1 MDIKDAVTKGII
13 NTVLHYGFDDAVSK
27 SDSYLTLLKLLH
39 GKVRKDILLNKLS
52 EETKEILLEAKDKA
66 DTKGT
71 SEACSDSLKEELGD
85 LFLVLFALCN
95 YYGLDWQAVMYS
107 GCYKFNSRIESCFK
121 KSGID
126 SFEGFSKLWDS
137 VKAEEKNIE

>member
-1 MDIKDAVTKGII
+1 MDIKDTITKSIF
-13 NTVLHYGFDDAVSK
+13 NTAYSYGFDNVLND

-39 GKVRKDILLNKLS
+39 GKVRRAILFNKLS
-52 EETKEILLEAKDKA
+52 EETKEILLEAND
-66 DTKGT
+66 T
-71 SEACSDSLKEELGD
+71 SETCSDRLKEELGD

-95 YYGLDWQAVMYS
+95 YYGLDWKAVMYS
-107 GCYKFNSRIESCFK
+107 GCYKFNNRVDACFK

-137 VKAEEKNIE
+137 VKEEEKNIE

>member
-1 MDIKDAVTKGII
+1 MDIKDAITKSIF
-13 NTVLHYGFDDAVSK
+13 NTAYSYGFDNVLND

-39 GKVRKDILLNKLS
+39 GKVRRAILLNKLS
-52 EETKEILLEAKDKA
+52 EEVKEILLETND
-66 DTKGT
+66 T
-71 SEACSDSLKEELGD
+71 SETCSDRLKEELGD

-95 YYGLDWQAVMYS
+95 YYGLDWKAVMYS
-107 GCYKFNSRIESCFK
+107 GCYKFNNRVEACFK

-137 VKAEEKNIE
+137 VKEEEKNIE

>member
-1 MDIKDAVTKGII
+1 MDIKDAITKSIF
-13 NTVLHYGFDDAVSK
+13 NTAYSYGFDNVLND

-39 GKVRKDILLNKLS
+39 GKVRRAILLNKLS
-52 EETKEILLEAKDKA
+52 EEAEEILLETND
-66 DTKGT
+66 T
-71 SEACSDSLKEELGD
+71 SETCSDRLKEELGD

-95 YYGLDWQAVMYS
+95 YYGLDWKAVMYS
-107 GCYKFNSRIESCFK
+107 GCYKFNNRVEACFK

-137 VKAEEKNIE
+137 VKEEEKNIE

>member
-1 MDIKDAVTKGII
+1 MDIKDVITKSVF
-13 NTVLHYGFDDAVSK
+13 NAAYSYGFDNVLND

-39 GKVRKDILLNKLS
+39 GKVRRAILLNKLS
-52 EETKEILLEAKDKA
+52 EEAKEILLE
-66 DTKGT
+66 TNGT
-71 SEACSDSLKEELGD
+71 SETCSDRLKEELGD

-95 YYGLDWQAVMYS
+95 YYGLDWKAVMYS
-107 GCYKFNSRIESCFK
+107 GCYKFNNRVEACFK

-137 VKAEEKNIE
+137 VKEEEKNIE

>member
-1 MDIKDAVTKGII
+1 MDIKDAITKSIF
-13 NTVLHYGFDDAVSK
+13 NTAYSYGFDNVLND

-39 GKVRKDILLNKLS
+39 GKVRRAILLNKLS
-52 EETKEILLEAKDKA
+52 EEAKEILLETND
-66 DTKGT
+66 T
-71 SEACSDSLKEELGD
+71 SETCSDRLKEELGD

-95 YYGLDWQAVMYS
+95 YYGLDWKAVMYS
-107 GCYKFNSRIESCFK
+107 GCYKFNNRVEACFK

-137 VKAEEKNIE
+137 VKEEEKNIE